1 MDKIINLSNYSIVL
15 LSAGTGRRLGVLGKK
30 YPKCLLKI
38 NNKTLIELLIKNLK
52 KRNAK
57 NISIIVGYRSKMLI
71 KFLKRLKLKGIKM
84 NFIKIKGYK
93 KNGHSYS
100 WFLYK
105 DHWIK
110 EKKPLILLH
119 TDIFFDPI
127 YLDNI
132 LKSKKSNIIGVK
144 CKKNHIFKKKSL
156 VVEVNKKNQIRKINH
171 LSKIAKPQG
180 EIIGVNKFSVRTTK
194 NIFNF
199 MDNFFKNK
207 GKFLSW
213 ENLIDHYIK
222 KTNDSIFILKNQ
234 DYPWINI
241 NTVEDYFEAKTLKI
255 N

>member
-1 MDKIINLSNYSIVL
+1 MDKMINLNNYSIVL
-15 LSAGTGRRLGVLGKK
+15 LSAGTGRRLGALGKK

-38 NNKTLIELLIKNLK
+38 NNESLIELLIKNLK

-57 NISIIVGYRSKMLI
+57 NISMVVGYKSKMLI
-71 KFLKRLKLKGIKM
+71 KFLTKLKLKGIKI
-84 NFIKIKGYK
+84 NFIKMRGYK
-93 KNGHSYS
+93 KKGHSYS

-105 DHWIK
+105 DHWTK

-119 TDIFFDPI
+119 TDIFFDPL

-144 CKKNHIFKKKSL
+144 CKKNHTFKKKSL
-156 VVEVNKKNQIRKINH
+156 VVEVNKKNQIIRINYLNKI
-171 LSKIAKPQG
+171 SKPQG
-180 EIIGVNKFSVRTTK
+180 EIIGINKFSVKTTK

-199 MDNFFKNK
+199 MDNFFKNER
-207 GKFLSW
+207 KFLSW
-213 ENLIDHYIK
+213 ESLIDCYIK

-234 DYPWINI
+234 NYPWINI
-241 NTVEDYFEAKTLKI
+241 NTIEDYLEAKTLRI

>member
-1 MDKIINLSNYSIVL
+1 MDKIINLNNYSVVL
-15 LSAGTGRRLGVLGKK
+15 LSAGMGRRLGMLGKK

-38 NNKTLIELLIKNLK
+38 NNKTLIELLIENLK

-57 NISIIVGYRSKMLI
+57 NISIMVGYKSKMLI
-71 KFLKRLKLKGIKM
+71 RFLKKLKLKGIKI
-84 NFIKIKGYK
+84 NFIKIRRYK

-105 DHWIK
+105 NYWIK
-110 EKKPLILLH
+110 EMKPLILLH

-144 CKKNHIFKKKSL
+144 SKKNHIFKKKSL
-156 VVEVNKKNQIRKINH
+156 VVEVDKKNQIKKINH
-171 LSKIAKPQG
+171 VSKIAKPQG
-180 EIIGVNKFSVRTTK
+180 EILGVNKFSVRTTK

-199 MDNFFKNK
+199 MDNFYKNK
-207 GKFLSW
+207 RKFLSW
-213 ENLIDHYIK
+213 ENLIDYYIK

-234 DYPWINI
+234 NYPWINI
-241 NTVEDYFEAKTLKI
+241 NTVEDYLEAKTLKI